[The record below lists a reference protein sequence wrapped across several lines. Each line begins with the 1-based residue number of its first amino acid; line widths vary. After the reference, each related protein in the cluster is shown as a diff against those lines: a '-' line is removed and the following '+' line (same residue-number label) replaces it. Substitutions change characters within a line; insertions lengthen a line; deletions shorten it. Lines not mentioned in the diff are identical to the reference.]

1 MFKKSMKKAVCAI
14 LAVTGVCASLATF
27 TACETNH
34 PTVEMKI
41 EFNDETYTLE
51 YKLYRQLAPSTVNHF
66 LKLAE
71 NGYYDGLCVHDY
83 DMSASR
89 LYTGGYSYDESA
101 DNGGLVYKD
110 YYNVVK
116 GYAIDDPASFWKVW
130 TDSTKTTPTY
140 TLYGEFEANNF
151 VVESGALAPSFGSL
165 TMYYTTKD
173 TDARVSVVKSDG
185 EIGSRAYANNSAT
198 SLFYIALSDS
208 TSANTNYCT
217 FATLEDDS
225 VETLEDLQEAIETY
239 IEDNYGDDEG
249 DEEDFV
255 TETYLYVDEDDAY
268 VGDRNSRVS
277 YDVPNEPIVI
287 KSVKVKK
294 Y

>member
-1 MFKKSMKKAVCAI
+1 MFKKGMKKAVCAI

-34 PTVEMKI
+34 PEVEMKI
-41 EFNDETYTLE
+41 EFNGETYKLD
-51 YKLYRQLAPSTVNHF
+51 YKLYRKLAPATVNHF

-89 LYTGGYSYDESA
+89 LYTGGYSYDDSA

-116 GYAIDDPASFWKVW
+116 GYTIDDPASFWRVW

-140 TLYGEFEANNF
+140 TLYGEFEGNNY
-151 VVESGALAPSFGSL
+151 VVESGAKKPEFGSL
-165 TMYYTTKD
+165 TMYYTAKD

-198 SLFYIALSDS
+198 SLFYIALSSESGSD
-208 TSANTNYCT
+208 NYCT

-225 VETLEDLQEAIETY
+225 VETLEALQEAIETY
-239 IEDNYGDDEG
+239 IEDNYGDDEEN
-249 DEEDFV
+249 EEDFV

-268 VGDRNSRVS
+268 VGGHNGRVA